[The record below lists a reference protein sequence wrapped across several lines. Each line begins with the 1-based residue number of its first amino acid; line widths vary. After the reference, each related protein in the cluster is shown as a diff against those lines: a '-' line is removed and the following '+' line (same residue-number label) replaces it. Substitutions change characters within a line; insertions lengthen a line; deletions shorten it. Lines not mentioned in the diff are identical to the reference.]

1 MITAAVFW
9 TSTLTLILFCA
20 SVLTKGAASIVQALL
35 SSLGKIVL
43 ILVLTILIIGSLSTI
58 NAIENGIAANGFMAE
73 LKTIVMWIVV
83 IALLVGLVIKGGSLV
98 WDLLIMVL
106 EGIRDGLTFA
116 LEWAAKICEKYFMKA
131 LKILVEQIDKC

>member
-43 ILVLTILIIGSLSTI
+43 ILVLTILVIGSLSTI

-116 LEWAAKICEKYFMKA
+116 LEWAAKICEKYFMMA